1 MKTYIELGLAA
12 LLAVVIYEKP
22 SFLLKIVNSTL
33 GKAILIVTI
42 GIIAKQFGIN
52 AGLLAAVIF
61 IVLQETTREGLSD
74 ATSIGKASSKNIGC
88 NKKGCI
94 IDRDCTACSKAF
106 PKKINP
112 DGTPKQCNCKS
123 SCKDGTC
130 KCNCVSNIISA
141 NEAENHAPAEKER
154 FQSSGTDQIG
164 LGRQLKI
171 NALERKNAAAQQAN
185 GFTNN
190 GGGLAY

>member
-74 ATSIGKASSKNIGC
+74 ATSIGNASSKNIGC
-88 NKKGCI
+88 NKKGCTV
-94 IDRDCTACSKAF
+94 DGDCAACSKAF
-106 PKKINP
+106 PKKTNQ

-130 KCNCVSNIISA
+130 KCDCVSNVISA
-141 NEAENHAPAEKER
+141 NEAEKHAPAEKER

-171 NALERKNAAAQQAN
+171 NALQRKNSASQQWD
-185 GFTNN
+185 GVTNN
-190 GGGLAY
+190 GGLAY